1 MFEVQSQF
9 ALCID
14 RATGK
19 QIVKQAV
26 GWISL
31 ADHTQLCMTAKFRI
45 TVGCARE
52 CGTSNQQ

>member
-14 RATGK
+14 RATAK

-31 ADHTQLCMTAKFRI
+31 TDYTQFCMAAKFRI
-45 TVGCARE
+45 TVGRARE
-52 CGTSNQQ
+52 CGASN